1 MEFETYGDV
10 IDAFERDNMG
20 YDTLTDYIKGENIK
34 IAEIDMDPI
43 GDFAKIFNKK
53 DGGMMIAIEQL
64 GKGGIT
70 GGKTY
75 HQPHR
80 RSRTSQILNLVV
92 QTDRGIDDK
101 FCHL

>member
-43 GDFAKIFNKK
+43 GDFAKILTKK
-53 DGGMMIAIEQL
+53 MVA
-64 GKGGIT
+64 
-70 GGKTY
+70 
-75 HQPHR
+75 
-80 RSRTSQILNLVV
+80 
-92 QTDRGIDDK
+92 
-101 FCHL
+101 